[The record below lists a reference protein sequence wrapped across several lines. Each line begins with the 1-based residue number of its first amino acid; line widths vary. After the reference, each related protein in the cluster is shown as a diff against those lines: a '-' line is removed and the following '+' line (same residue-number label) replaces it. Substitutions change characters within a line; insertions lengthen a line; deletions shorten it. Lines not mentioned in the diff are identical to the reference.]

1 MVHWCAFFKHLFSQH
16 SISIGQTNKNQP
28 CQKKDIKEPT
38 PEDDT
43 DGSYQCQNNN
53 NYLFLFT
60 SGTNSR
66 PTHRTL
72 CHTVL
77 SLLTCHPRR
86 NYFPITPPPLPKVCR
101 ASPTSHSEVS
111 LALSLSFSSS
121 NPVFEQTDATPS
133 CFLPDGQQD
142 VGGTVN
148 NRMNVVRC
156 TVAALSSGESVT
168 FHWLPRAEEKQAPT
182 WPPTQQLNI
191 LWNVNAGFCA
201 AQLDWDEG
209 AATIDLSGFF
219 FFFLQNCLAEC
230 KSDWQPVTA
239 EMLQWNVPNAS
250 WNDFSVINWHPTM
263 LGSLSRYRDT
273 DSSWHRLLSRKSVIE
288 DLVAKQWPCRPS
300 ESTTVRVIIG
310 S

>member
-111 LALSLSFSSS
+111 LSLSLSFSSS

-156 TVAALSSGESVT
+156 TVAALSSGEGVT

-209 AATIDLSGFF
+209 AATIDLSVFF
-219 FFFLQNCLAEC
+219 FFFCRTVLQ
-230 KSDWQPVTA
+230 
-239 EMLQWNVPNAS
+239 
-250 WNDFSVINWHPTM
+250 SV
-263 LGSLSRYRDT
+263 SQT
-273 DSSWHRLLSRKSVIE
+273 DSPSQQRCYNEMFQMPPEMI
-288 DLVAKQWPCRPS
+288 LV
-300 ESTTVRVIIG
+300 
-310 S
+310 